1 SFIYHPTG
9 VIVEFPEAAA
19 VLKGSVAHFFP
30 VNSENYI
37 DPKENIQYSLGGQH
51 GGRENIKCHML
62 HDRHTGESVFCS
74 QLKIKC
80 KFKF

>member
-1 SFIYHPTG
+1 LQKYNAPPSQLFSAEDILLKKNQVTRKSYADSFIYHPTG

-51 GGRENIKCHML
+51 GG
-62 HDRHTGESVFCS
+62 
-74 QLKIKC
+74 
-80 KFKF
+80 